1 MEAMYVLRLNECT
14 EDTSSCSGGDC
25 FTVHKHLLLFL
36 WADHTSHCAV
46 GGLL

>member
-1 MEAMYVLRLNECT
+1 MEALYVLRLNECT

-36 WADHTSHCAV
+36 WADHTSHCTV